1 MVNKHSKDV
10 NSGAVLNFEC
20 EECGRKFTTKPG
32 CSRHKPVVHKKDE
45 ILKRAR
51 SVEDK
56 TKVCNFKC
64 EHCSYTCRST
74 WALKAH
80 INHKHEEPTSPNE
93 KKPKVSAESKLMRMI
108 SSEIINEVVSEI
120 ACSDFKEEE
129 MENKKT
135 PIEPTKEF
143 LTNTAVTLAEMLDNI
158 AGQIDNEG
166 ENEEDETKE
175 LENRLD
181 MLRGDIPRNMKNT
194 FDEDVENTLVTLP
207 LKDVEVLRL
216 KVRNLEDINEGFIKN
231 LQNVEEIEAKLR
243 NLEKS

>member
-1 MVNKHSKDV
+1 MK
-10 NSGAVLNFEC
+10 E
-20 EECGRKFTTKPG
+20 
-32 CSRHKPVVHKKDE
+32 E

-80 INHKHEEPTSPNE
+80 INHKHNEPTSPNE

-108 SSEIINEVVSEI
+108 SSEIINEVVSEV
-120 ACSDFKEEE
+120 ACSEFKEEE

-158 AGQIDNEG
+158 TGHIHNED
-166 ENEEDETKE
+166 ENEVDETEE
-175 LENRLD
+175 LEDRLD
-181 MLRGDIPRNMKNT
+181 MLRGDTPRNKNYT
-194 FDEDVENTLVTLP
+194 VDEDVENTLVTLP
-207 LKDVEVLRL
+207 LKM
-216 KVRNLEDINEGFIKN
+216 
-231 LQNVEEIEAKLR
+231 LR
-243 NLEKS
+243 N